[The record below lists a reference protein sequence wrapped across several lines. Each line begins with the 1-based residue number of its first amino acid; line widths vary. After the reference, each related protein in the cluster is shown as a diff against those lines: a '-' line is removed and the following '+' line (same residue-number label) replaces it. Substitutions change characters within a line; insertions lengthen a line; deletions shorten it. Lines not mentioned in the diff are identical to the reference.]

1 MNCTNEELSLNAVV
15 DDHEQCAKASLDD
28 MVTPQ
33 PSNRFFHIDRLD
45 QCAQWLQSI
54 PRDDIPALLQT
65 SEYNDFLLAFE
76 QLGQSHKQIIAM
88 KQSLS
93 DTNMMPESNVSLL
106 QHSAMDDILLRVF
119 EYLDSFS
126 LIKICHTCSRFKSLS
141 IQSATQRSRDIA
153 KSRQLDQAMKLLRAQ
168 EQIEGV
174 GNNILTDRPVRVP
187 MLGLLQRVLIT
198 GTGDPEFNGIYH
210 CTESNGNGFV
220 FTKPRN
226 PICRVTTITR
236 SSTETNLHTGI
247 LGVTCARADQQ
258 QLHDRFAFLD
268 ERDRTIGDILR
279 CIIEKKFSHE
289 VRNIRSS
296 SRLRHF
302 QS

>member
-1 MNCTNEELSLNAVV
+1 MDCTDEGFSLKAVV
-15 DDHEQCAKASLDD
+15 DDDNELCAKASLDALIK
-28 MVTPQ
+28 PQ
-33 PSNRFFHIDRLD
+33 PSSRYFDIDRLD

-54 PRDDIPALLQT
+54 PRDDIPALIQT
-65 SEYNDFLLAFE
+65 SAYNHFLLAFE
-76 QLGQSHKQIIAM
+76 QLSQSHRQMIAM

-93 DTNMMPESNVSLL
+93 DMIMMPESNVSFI
-106 QHSAMDDILLRVF
+106 QYSVMDDILLRVF
-119 EYLDSFS
+119 EYLDCFS
-126 LIKICHTCSRFKSLS
+126 LVKMCHTCTRFKSLA
-141 IQSATQRSRDIA
+141 IQNATQRSRDIA

-187 MLGLLQRVLIT
+187 MLGLLQRVLVT

-226 PICRVTTITR
+226 PTCRVTTITR
-236 SSTETNLHTGI
+236 STTVAGLYTGSSGI
-247 LGVTCARADQQ
+247 NAARVNQHH
-258 QLHDRFAFLD
+258 LHDRFALLD
-268 ERDRTIGDILR
+268 ERDRTTGDVLR

-289 VRNIRSS
+289 VRYIPPSP
-296 SRLRHF
+296 
-302 QS
+302 